1 MISRRSLMVGA
12 FSSALAVG
20 ASAYAQNEDAKGEK
34 SAKVPFAPSPDDAD
48 DRAFTKEV
56 EKAAPNSDPRTTG
69 YGSLQLYREATGESI
84 AARYRYEGGVDRR
97 SIAELSWFWRDVKDD
112 DKALWIDPTLF
123 DFVSSVQSTMSMI
136 HGSMLPFILTSG
148 YRTRRHNA
156 SIETA
161 ARNSLHIDGLAGDL
175 KVPGYPPRS
184 LAIAAMT
191 FKGGGVGVYSR
202 FTHLDVGQIRCW
214 PYSCNQIMGGR
225 NG

>member
-1 MISRRSLMVGA
+1 MLDRRSVLVGA
-12 FSSALAVG
+12 FSSAWAVG
-20 ASAYAQNEDAKGEK
+20 ATAFAAEEGAVDKK
-34 SAKVPFAPSPDDAD
+34 DRIPFAPSADDAE

-56 EKAAPNSDPRTTG
+56 EKAAPETDSRTSG
-69 YGSLQLYREATGESI
+69 FGSLQLYREATGESI
-84 AARYRYEGGVDRR
+84 AARYRFNGELDRR
-97 SIAELSWFWRDVKDD
+97 AVAELSWFWGDVKDD
-112 DKALWIDPTLF
+112 DKALWIEPSLF
-123 DFVSSVQSTMSMI
+123 DFVSSVQSTMAMI

-148 YRTRRHNA
+148 YRTPRHNA
-156 SIETA
+156 AIETA
-161 ARNSLHIDGLAGDL
+161 ARNSLHMGGLAADL

-214 PYSCNQIMGGR
+214 PYSCNQFIGDR